1 MERTTRR
8 RTILANVWGPVS
20 DDGTAARPRRLL
32 LARHGTTDWN
42 ARHVWQGHRD
52 IPLNDLG
59 RAQARALAERLAVET
74 IDALWTSDLSRA
86 TETAEIV
93 GERIGH
99 VPVVTPGLREID
111 LGAWEGLSFEDIQR
125 KEPDTVAALARGED
139 LPRGGTGERVRE
151 FQARVSDAF
160 AEAAA
165 TVTGGTLLLVVHGGV
180 IKALVAH
187 LLEIPSRNIG
197 RVTSGHNASL
207 SEIVFGVAGPQLVRL
222 NESHHADGIA
232 GPPPHDAA

>member
-8 RTILANVWGPVS
+8 TILASVWGPVP
-20 DDGTAARPRRLL
+20 DDGSAVRPRRLL

-42 ARHVWQGHRD
+42 ARHIWQGHRD

-59 RAQARALAERLAVET
+59 RAQAHALAERLSAEA
-74 IDALWTSDLSRA
+74 IDGMWTSDLSRA

-93 GERIGH
+93 GARIGQT
-99 VPVVTPGLREID
+99 PVVTEGLREID
-111 LGAWEGLSFEDIQR
+111 LGGWEGLSFEDIQR
-125 KEPDTVAALARGED
+125 KEPETVAALARGED
-139 LPRGGTGERVRE
+139 LPRGGTGERVAE
-151 FQARVSDAF
+151 FQARVAG
-160 AEAAA
+160 ALETAAVGVA
-165 TVTGGTLLLVVHGGV
+165 GGTLLLVVHGGV

-197 RVTSGHNASL
+197 RITAGRNASL
-207 SEIVFGVAGPQLVRL
+207 SEIVFGVAGPQLVGL
-222 NESHHADGIA
+222 NDSRHVDDLA